1 MALEKRLSEYETM
14 GELFTDM
21 KENLMAL
28 TLWKRVLACIKRLLE
43 MLCEH
48 LGVTVDEMTESL
60 INDEEAASAYLV
72 MAKALENRKNGK
84 EVA

>member
-21 KENLMAL
+21 EEDLMAL
-28 TLWKRVLACIKRLLE
+28 TSWKRVLACIKRLLE
-43 MLCEH
+43 VLCEH
-48 LGVTVDEMTESL
+48 LGVTVDEMIESL